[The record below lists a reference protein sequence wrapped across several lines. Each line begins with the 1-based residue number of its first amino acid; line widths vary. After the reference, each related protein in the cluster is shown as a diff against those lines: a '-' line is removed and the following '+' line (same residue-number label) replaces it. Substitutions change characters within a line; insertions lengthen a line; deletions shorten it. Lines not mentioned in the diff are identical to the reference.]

1 MSVNDECICVLI
13 ATRLRWVSV
22 RLARAVGQRWRCD
35 LLFSLTRFLLPQLGV
50 LLSDCPCQ
58 EFAMAILLP
67 CQCCVWPD
75 VGRTEVL
82 AACNPPNVHAHTRTH
97 THTQYPEKSKP
108 VTHRCNDLGP
118 KLGFSFGFC
127 LFEVVY
133 GWLTDWCGR
142 SISRSRLVHKHT
154 YAHTKPSWLCFTI
167 TN

>member
-1 MSVNDECICVLI
+1 MSVKDECICVLI
-13 ATRLRWVSV
+13 ATRLRWLSV
-22 RLARAVGQRWRCD
+22 CLARAVGQRWRFD
-35 LLFSLTRFLLPQLGV
+35 LLFSLTRFVLPQLGV

-58 EFAMAILLP
+58 ALAMAILLP
-67 CQCCVWPD
+67 CQCCAWPD

-82 AACNPPNVHAHTRTH
+82 AACNPPKCAH

-127 LFEVVY
+127 LFKVVY
-133 GWLTDWCGR
+133 GRHTDWCGR
-142 SISRSRLVHKHT
+142 SILRSRLVHKHT
-154 YAHTKPSWLCFTI
+154 PAHTKASWLCFTI